1 LCKNVTILK
10 CLLPINPMKKI
21 EAVIQAVREGDVV
34 DALHKIK
41 LGGFS
46 ISEGRG
52 CGRGTKDF
60 TNIETICTV
69 VEDSNVN
76 KVVAAIT
83 EAAHMS
89 TTGDGKIFVSPVDEV
104 TDISTKEQGEKYL

>member
-1 LCKNVTILK
+1 
-10 CLLPINPMKKI
+10 MKKI

>member
-1 LCKNVTILK
+1 
-10 CLLPINPMKKI
+10 MKKI

-34 DALHKIK
+34 DALRKIK

-104 TDISTKEQGEKYL
+104 TDISTKEQGEKCL

>member
-1 LCKNVTILK
+1 
-10 CLLPINPMKKI
+10 MKKI
-21 EAVIQAVREGDVV
+21 EAVFQSVREDDVV
-34 DALHKIK
+34 QSLRKMK

-46 ISEGRG
+46 ISEGKG
-52 CGRGTKDF
+52 CGRGTEDF
-60 TNIETICTV
+60 TNIKTICTV
-69 VEDSNVN
+69 VEDSNVE

-89 TTGDGKIFVSPVDEV
+89 TTGDGKIFVSPVEQV